1 MKKNLEATAFSL
13 PLVDSISSFC
23 KHVVNVP
30 SGSLRQDLVQGNIT
44 LFSHP
49 TPEVYYDT
57 DVARSNVDSFLAEER
72 SGNTCARESSSDVLM
87 YIDRAP
93 PNDSIKSVDLTDENT
108 VSVKDN

>member
-1 MKKNLEATAFSL
+1 M

-23 KHVVNVP
+23 KHVVNDP
-30 SGSLRQDLVQGNIT
+30 SKGLRLDLVQGNIT

-57 DVARSNVDSFLAEER
+57 DVARSNVDSFLER

-87 YIDRAP
+87 YTDRAP
-93 PNDSIKSVDLTDENT
+93 PNDSIKSVDSTDENT
-108 VSVKDN
+108 VSIKDK